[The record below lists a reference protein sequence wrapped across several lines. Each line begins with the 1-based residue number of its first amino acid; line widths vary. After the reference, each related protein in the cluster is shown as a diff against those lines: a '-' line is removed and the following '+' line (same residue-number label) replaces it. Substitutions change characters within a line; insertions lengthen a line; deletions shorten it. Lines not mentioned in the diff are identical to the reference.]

1 MCIILNNYFFNNL
14 ALHNF
19 ASLAMQ
25 IFFFFFFCFITLHLA
40 IFALVPIL
48 INFIQRIIAK
58 VVVFIMD
65 IVLNIAVFHI
75 CSYIKY

>member
-1 MCIILNNYFFNNL
+1 
-14 ALHNF
+14 
-19 ASLAMQ
+19 
-25 IFFFFFFCFITLHLA
+25 
-40 IFALVPIL
+40 LVPIL